1 MFMTRACESPAA
13 SRVCGTTK
21 VRYQYQRDAELI
33 YPFYTKLTLPICK
46 LNVFSQ
52 ESDVELVKIAESQPK
67 WSLSIIKYTR
77 NATDFGSK
85 FDTTVT
91 ENHL

>member
-1 MFMTRACESPAA
+1 MHYMTLVGENWYSVRIGRMPVSPAIMNQKA
-13 SRVCGTTK
+13 VLSIFLV
-21 VRYQYQRDAELI
+21 
-33 YPFYTKLTLPICK
+33 LP
-46 LNVFSQ
+46 Q
-52 ESDVELVKIAESQPK
+52 ESYVYLVKIAECQPK

-85 FDTTVT
+85 FVTTVT

>member
-1 MFMTRACESPAA
+1 MLTYHVGLVCLIPFNTIPQFHSPN
-13 SRVCGTTK
+13 T
-21 VRYQYQRDAELI
+21 
-33 YPFYTKLTLPICK
+33 
-46 LNVFSQ
+46 SQ
-52 ESDVELVKIAESQPK
+52 ESDVLLVKIAECQPK

>member
-1 MFMTRACESPAA
+1 MR
-13 SRVCGTTK
+13 K
-21 VRYQYQRDAELI
+21 QYMLA
-33 YPFYTKLTLPICK
+33 P
-46 LNVFSQ
+46 Q
-52 ESDVELVKIAESQPK
+52 ESDVSLVKIAECQPK
-67 WSLSIIKYTR
+67 WSGSIIKYTR

>member
-1 MFMTRACESPAA
+1 MNAFFFFFGGGGVNVTFYDAVSIIHDVITTPNPFPYKAKFMF
-13 SRVCGTTK
+13 VG
-21 VRYQYQRDAELI
+21 VR
-33 YPFYTKLTLPICK
+33 P
-46 LNVFSQ
+46 Q
-52 ESDVELVKIAESQPK
+52 ESDVYLVKIAECQPK